1 MEVIYYKCGSCGFVH
16 QVPSYWS
23 GHAPEKSLEL
33 MHINLNTKE
42 MCLEVNLTLI
52 EE

>member
-1 MEVIYYKCGSCGFVH
+1 MECNYYKCKTCGFVH

-23 GHAPEKSLEL
+23 GHAPEDIYEMPHMNLE
-33 MHINLNTKE
+33 TKE
-42 MCLEVNLTLI
+42 MCDDIELKLI